1 MQPQRQTMTD
11 RLADVIHIIQ
21 FGSKS
26 GVLTVERGNG
36 STKEEGYI
44 TFVMGRVVEARVG
57 QYNGPTAFNYLA
69 TWQTCLFALVA
80 EAPRTQLPA
89 PKTNPST
96 KTSITRT
103 PFDVQQSTTYEKP
116 QKSEGQSTLPYRLQ
130 RGEESIRYPERL
142 PLSRL
147 HRRLLILV
155 DGQRRLDDLV
165 RLMVRSPN
173 EVQELLNDLV
183 RGGFIRC
190 L

>member
-69 TWQTCLFALVA
+69 TWQTCFFALVA

-89 PKTNPST
+89 HKANSST
-96 KTSITRT
+96 QTPVVRT
-103 PFDVQQSTTYEKP
+103 PFDAHQSTTYEKP
-116 QKSEGQSTLPYRLQ
+116 QGSGGQSALPYRLQ
-130 RGEESIRYPERL
+130 RGEESIRDSGLL
-142 PLSRL
+142 PLSRM
-147 HRRLLILV
+147 HRRLLILI
-155 DGQRRLDDLV
+155 DGQRGLEDLA
-165 RLMVRSPN
+165 RLMARSPN

>member
-44 TFVMGRVVEARVG
+44 TFVMGRVIEAQVG
-57 QYNGPTAFNYLA
+57 RYSGPTAFNYLA

-80 EAPRTQLPA
+80 GAPRPQLPA
-89 PKTNPST
+89 PKTSPQ
-96 KTSITRT
+96 TS
-103 PFDVQQSTTYEKP
+103 FDVQQRATAEKL
-116 QKSEGQSTLPYRLQ
+116 QKSGGQSALPYRLP
-130 RGEESIRYPERL
+130 RGEEFLRNPERL

-147 HRRLLILV
+147 HRRLLILI
-155 DGQRRLDDLV
+155 DGQRGLDDLA

>member
-44 TFVMGRVVEARVG
+44 TFVMGRVVEAQVG
-57 QYNGPTAFNYLA
+57 RYSGPTAFNYLA

-80 EAPRTQLPA
+80 EAPRPQLPA
-89 PKTNPST
+89 PKANPS
-96 KTSITRT
+96 TRT
-103 PFDVQQSTTYEKP
+103 PFDVRQRTTHEKP
-116 QKSEGQSTLPYRLQ
+116 QKSEERSALPYRLP
-130 RGEESIRYPERL
+130 RGEESIRNPERL

-147 HRRLLILV
+147 HRRLLILI
-155 DGQRRLDDLV
+155 DGQRGLDDLA
-165 RLMVRSPN
+165 RLMARSPN